1 MGFTPEQIK
10 GRIKSVA
17 KQNNADARTL
27 MRIYMMERFLERLA
41 QSEYR
46 DNFIIK
52 GGILVTAMIG
62 VAHRSTMDID
72 TSMKNLNLSAE
83 DALRVVNQVKD
94 IDLDD
99 GVSFEVKDVSNIMDE
114 MEYPGIRVT
123 MNANVGRL
131 ITPLKIDISTGDV
144 ITPRAIEFNYDLLLE
159 DRSISLWSYNLET
172 ILAEKLQTVLAR
184 GILNTRMRDFYD
196 IRILLDTYEDKVNKA
211 VLKDAFAATCK
222 KRGTD
227 HLQEQAEEIIKIIEA
242 NTKSKFVTDAMM
254 WFDKFSCKRSDL
266 IITVGR
272 DLVETVERR
281 FNGKNVPKTVM
292 INNWIDENEIYPLE
306 SDNERVVAFK
316 RKYGLDGKFVIM
328 YSGNIGLYYDLEN
341 LIKVVEKFGAGTKTA
356 DGREVVFAFVGA
368 GSVLKTLEDYVAE
381 HNMENVV
388 FIPYQDKA
396 DLIYSL
402 NAGDVHWCVNAKGI
416 KGVSCPSKYYGL
428 ASAARPVIG
437 VLESGSEIRCII
449 EDTKGGLCC
458 EPGEYDKVEEN
469 IRWFIN
475 RLSKNYLDLLVAV
488 LMYHRGQASID

>member
-27 MRIYMMERFLERLA
+27 MRIYMMDRFLERLA

-196 IRILLDTYEDKVNKA
+196 IRMLLDTYEDKVNKA

-242 NTKSKFVTDAMM
+242 DEQLRVLWRAYQKKYSYAAEIDYASVISGVRKLMD
-254 WFDKFSCKRSDL
+254 
-266 IITVGR
+266 
-272 DLVETVERR
+272 
-281 FNGKNVPKTVM
+281 
-292 INNWIDENEIYPLE
+292 WI
-306 SDNERVVAFK
+306 R
-316 RKYGLDGKFVIM
+316 
-328 YSGNIGLYYDLEN
+328 
-341 LIKVVEKFGAGTKTA
+341 
-356 DGREVVFAFVGA
+356 
-368 GSVLKTLEDYVAE
+368 
-381 HNMENVV
+381 
-388 FIPYQDKA
+388 
-396 DLIYSL
+396 
-402 NAGDVHWCVNAKGI
+402 
-416 KGVSCPSKYYGL
+416 
-428 ASAARPVIG
+428 
-437 VLESGSEIRCII
+437 
-449 EDTKGGLCC
+449 
-458 EPGEYDKVEEN
+458 
-469 IRWFIN
+469 
-475 RLSKNYLDLLVAV
+475 
-488 LMYHRGQASID
+488 

>member
-99 GVSFEVKDVSNIMDE
+99 GVSFDVKDVSNIMDE

-123 MNANVGRL
+123 MNANVGKL

-196 IRILLDTYEDKVNKA
+196 IRMLLDTYEDKVNKA

-227 HLQEQAEEIIKIIEA
+227 HLQEQAEGIIKII
-242 NTKSKFVTDAMM
+242 DADEQLQVLWRAYQKKYSYAAEIDYASVISGVRKLM
-254 WFDKFSCKRSDL
+254 D
-266 IITVGR
+266 
-272 DLVETVERR
+272 
-281 FNGKNVPKTVM
+281 
-292 INNWIDENEIYPLE
+292 WI
-306 SDNERVVAFK
+306 R
-316 RKYGLDGKFVIM
+316 
-328 YSGNIGLYYDLEN
+328 
-341 LIKVVEKFGAGTKTA
+341 
-356 DGREVVFAFVGA
+356 
-368 GSVLKTLEDYVAE
+368 
-381 HNMENVV
+381 
-388 FIPYQDKA
+388 
-396 DLIYSL
+396 
-402 NAGDVHWCVNAKGI
+402 
-416 KGVSCPSKYYGL
+416 
-428 ASAARPVIG
+428 
-437 VLESGSEIRCII
+437 
-449 EDTKGGLCC
+449 
-458 EPGEYDKVEEN
+458 
-469 IRWFIN
+469 
-475 RLSKNYLDLLVAV
+475 
-488 LMYHRGQASID
+488 

>member
-1 MGFTPEQIK
+1 MGFTSEQIK

-196 IRILLDTYEDKVNKA
+196 IRMLLDTYEDKVNKA

-242 NTKSKFVTDAMM
+242 DEQLQVLWRAYQKKYSYAAEIDYASVISGVRKLMD
-254 WFDKFSCKRSDL
+254 
-266 IITVGR
+266 
-272 DLVETVERR
+272 
-281 FNGKNVPKTVM
+281 
-292 INNWIDENEIYPLE
+292 WI
-306 SDNERVVAFK
+306 R
-316 RKYGLDGKFVIM
+316 
-328 YSGNIGLYYDLEN
+328 
-341 LIKVVEKFGAGTKTA
+341 
-356 DGREVVFAFVGA
+356 
-368 GSVLKTLEDYVAE
+368 
-381 HNMENVV
+381 
-388 FIPYQDKA
+388 
-396 DLIYSL
+396 
-402 NAGDVHWCVNAKGI
+402 
-416 KGVSCPSKYYGL
+416 
-428 ASAARPVIG
+428 
-437 VLESGSEIRCII
+437 
-449 EDTKGGLCC
+449 
-458 EPGEYDKVEEN
+458 
-469 IRWFIN
+469 
-475 RLSKNYLDLLVAV
+475 
-488 LMYHRGQASID
+488 

>member
-99 GVSFEVKDVSNIMDE
+99 GVSFDVKDVSNIMDE

-196 IRILLDTYEDKVNKA
+196 IRMLLDTYEDKVNKA
-211 VLKDAFAATCK
+211 VLEDAFAATCK

-242 NTKSKFVTDAMM
+242 
-254 WFDKFSCKRSDL
+254 
-266 IITVGR
+266 
-272 DLVETVERR
+272 
-281 FNGKNVPKTVM
+281 
-292 INNWIDENEIYPLE
+292 DEQLQVLWRAYQKKYSYAAEI
-306 SDNERVVAFK
+306 
-316 RKYGLDGKFVIM
+316 
-328 YSGNIGLYYDLEN
+328 
-341 LIKVVEKFGAGTKTA
+341 
-356 DGREVVFAFVGA
+356 
-368 GSVLKTLEDYVAE
+368 DYVS
-381 HNMENVV
+381 V
-388 FIPYQDKA
+388 I
-396 DLIYSL
+396 S
-402 NAGDVHWCVNAKGI
+402 
-416 KGVSCPSKYYGL
+416 GVRKL
-428 ASAARPVIG
+428 MDW
-437 VLESGSEIRCII
+437 IR
-449 EDTKGGLCC
+449 
-458 EPGEYDKVEEN
+458 
-469 IRWFIN
+469 
-475 RLSKNYLDLLVAV
+475 
-488 LMYHRGQASID
+488 

>member
-99 GVSFEVKDVSNIMDE
+99 GVSFDVKDVSNIMDE

-196 IRILLDTYEDKVNKA
+196 IRMLLDTYEDKVNKA

-242 NTKSKFVTDAMM
+242 DEQLQVLWRAYQKKYSYAAEIDYASVISGVRKLM
-254 WFDKFSCKRSDL
+254 
-266 IITVGR
+266 
-272 DLVETVERR
+272 
-281 FNGKNVPKTVM
+281 
-292 INNWIDENEIYPLE
+292 NWI
-306 SDNERVVAFK
+306 
-316 RKYGLDGKFVIM
+316 
-328 YSGNIGLYYDLEN
+328 
-341 LIKVVEKFGAGTKTA
+341 
-356 DGREVVFAFVGA
+356 
-368 GSVLKTLEDYVAE
+368 
-381 HNMENVV
+381 
-388 FIPYQDKA
+388 Q
-396 DLIYSL
+396 
-402 NAGDVHWCVNAKGI
+402 
-416 KGVSCPSKYYGL
+416 
-428 ASAARPVIG
+428 
-437 VLESGSEIRCII
+437 
-449 EDTKGGLCC
+449 
-458 EPGEYDKVEEN
+458 
-469 IRWFIN
+469 
-475 RLSKNYLDLLVAV
+475 
-488 LMYHRGQASID
+488 

>member
-196 IRILLDTYEDKVNKA
+196 IRMLLDTYEDKVNKA

-227 HLQEQAEEIIKIIEA
+227 HLQEQAEDIIKIIEA
-242 NTKSKFVTDAMM
+242 DEQLQVLWRAYQKKYSYAAEIDYASVISGVRKLMD
-254 WFDKFSCKRSDL
+254 
-266 IITVGR
+266 
-272 DLVETVERR
+272 
-281 FNGKNVPKTVM
+281 
-292 INNWIDENEIYPLE
+292 WI
-306 SDNERVVAFK
+306 R
-316 RKYGLDGKFVIM
+316 
-328 YSGNIGLYYDLEN
+328 
-341 LIKVVEKFGAGTKTA
+341 
-356 DGREVVFAFVGA
+356 
-368 GSVLKTLEDYVAE
+368 
-381 HNMENVV
+381 
-388 FIPYQDKA
+388 
-396 DLIYSL
+396 
-402 NAGDVHWCVNAKGI
+402 
-416 KGVSCPSKYYGL
+416 
-428 ASAARPVIG
+428 
-437 VLESGSEIRCII
+437 
-449 EDTKGGLCC
+449 
-458 EPGEYDKVEEN
+458 
-469 IRWFIN
+469 
-475 RLSKNYLDLLVAV
+475 
-488 LMYHRGQASID
+488 

>member
-27 MRIYMMERFLERLA
+27 MRIYMMERFLERLT

-114 MEYPGIRVT
+114 MEHPGIRVT

-159 DRSISLWSYNLET
+159 DRSIKLWSYNLET

-196 IRILLDTYEDKVNKA
+196 IRMLVDTYEDKVNKA

-227 HLQEQAEEIIKIIEA
+227 NLQEQAEEIVKIIEA
-242 NTKSKFVTDAMM
+242 DEQIQVLWRAYQKKYSYAADIDYASVIRGVRKLMD
-254 WFDKFSCKRSDL
+254 
-266 IITVGR
+266 
-272 DLVETVERR
+272 
-281 FNGKNVPKTVM
+281 
-292 INNWIDENEIYPLE
+292 WI
-306 SDNERVVAFK
+306 R
-316 RKYGLDGKFVIM
+316 
-328 YSGNIGLYYDLEN
+328 
-341 LIKVVEKFGAGTKTA
+341 
-356 DGREVVFAFVGA
+356 
-368 GSVLKTLEDYVAE
+368 
-381 HNMENVV
+381 
-388 FIPYQDKA
+388 
-396 DLIYSL
+396 
-402 NAGDVHWCVNAKGI
+402 
-416 KGVSCPSKYYGL
+416 
-428 ASAARPVIG
+428 
-437 VLESGSEIRCII
+437 
-449 EDTKGGLCC
+449 
-458 EPGEYDKVEEN
+458 
-469 IRWFIN
+469 
-475 RLSKNYLDLLVAV
+475 
-488 LMYHRGQASID
+488 

>member
-196 IRILLDTYEDKVNKA
+196 IRMLLDTYEDKVNKA

-227 HLQEQAEEIIKIIEA
+227 PLQEQAEEIIKIIEA
-242 NTKSKFVTDAMM
+242 NEQLQVLWRAYEKKYSYAADIDYASVISGVRKLMD
-254 WFDKFSCKRSDL
+254 
-266 IITVGR
+266 
-272 DLVETVERR
+272 
-281 FNGKNVPKTVM
+281 
-292 INNWIDENEIYPLE
+292 WI
-306 SDNERVVAFK
+306 R
-316 RKYGLDGKFVIM
+316 
-328 YSGNIGLYYDLEN
+328 
-341 LIKVVEKFGAGTKTA
+341 
-356 DGREVVFAFVGA
+356 
-368 GSVLKTLEDYVAE
+368 
-381 HNMENVV
+381 
-388 FIPYQDKA
+388 
-396 DLIYSL
+396 
-402 NAGDVHWCVNAKGI
+402 
-416 KGVSCPSKYYGL
+416 
-428 ASAARPVIG
+428 
-437 VLESGSEIRCII
+437 
-449 EDTKGGLCC
+449 
-458 EPGEYDKVEEN
+458 
-469 IRWFIN
+469 
-475 RLSKNYLDLLVAV
+475 
-488 LMYHRGQASID
+488 

>member
-99 GVSFEVKDVSNIMDE
+99 GVSFDVKDVSNIMDE

-196 IRILLDTYEDKVNKA
+196 IRMLLDTYEDKVNKA

-242 NTKSKFVTDAMM
+242 DTGLLLCNEE
-254 WFDKFSCKRSDL
+254 
-266 IITVGR
+266 IEVG
-272 DLVETVERR
+272 
-281 FNGKNVPKTVM
+281 
-292 INNWIDENEIYPLE
+292 I
-306 SDNERVVAFK
+306 
-316 RKYGLDGKFVIM
+316 
-328 YSGNIGLYYDLEN
+328 
-341 LIKVVEKFGAGTKTA
+341 
-356 DGREVVFAFVGA
+356 
-368 GSVLKTLEDYVAE
+368 KTLTTTITAVTST
-381 HNMENVV
+381 VC
-388 FIPYQDKA
+388 
-396 DLIYSL
+396 S
-402 NAGDVHWCVNAKGI
+402 
-416 KGVSCPSKYYGL
+416 S
-428 ASAARPVIG
+428 RR
-437 VLESGSEIRCII
+437 RC
-449 EDTKGGLCC
+449 
-458 EPGEYDKVEEN
+458 
-469 IRWFIN
+469 
-475 RLSKNYLDLLVAV
+475 RLMSVP
-488 LMYHRGQASID
+488 

>member
-27 MRIYMMERFLERLA
+27 MRIYMMERFLERLT

-196 IRILLDTYEDKVNKA
+196 IRMLVDTYEDKVNKA

-242 NTKSKFVTDAMM
+242 DEQLRVLWRAYQKKYSYAAEIDYASVISGVRKLMD
-254 WFDKFSCKRSDL
+254 
-266 IITVGR
+266 
-272 DLVETVERR
+272 
-281 FNGKNVPKTVM
+281 
-292 INNWIDENEIYPLE
+292 WI
-306 SDNERVVAFK
+306 R
-316 RKYGLDGKFVIM
+316 
-328 YSGNIGLYYDLEN
+328 
-341 LIKVVEKFGAGTKTA
+341 
-356 DGREVVFAFVGA
+356 
-368 GSVLKTLEDYVAE
+368 
-381 HNMENVV
+381 
-388 FIPYQDKA
+388 
-396 DLIYSL
+396 
-402 NAGDVHWCVNAKGI
+402 
-416 KGVSCPSKYYGL
+416 
-428 ASAARPVIG
+428 
-437 VLESGSEIRCII
+437 
-449 EDTKGGLCC
+449 
-458 EPGEYDKVEEN
+458 
-469 IRWFIN
+469 
-475 RLSKNYLDLLVAV
+475 
-488 LMYHRGQASID
+488 

>member
-196 IRILLDTYEDKVNKA
+196 IRMLLDTYEDKVDKA

-242 NTKSKFVTDAMM
+242 DEQLRVLWRAYQKKYSYAAEIDYASVISGVRKLMD
-254 WFDKFSCKRSDL
+254 
-266 IITVGR
+266 
-272 DLVETVERR
+272 
-281 FNGKNVPKTVM
+281 
-292 INNWIDENEIYPLE
+292 WI
-306 SDNERVVAFK
+306 R
-316 RKYGLDGKFVIM
+316 
-328 YSGNIGLYYDLEN
+328 
-341 LIKVVEKFGAGTKTA
+341 
-356 DGREVVFAFVGA
+356 
-368 GSVLKTLEDYVAE
+368 
-381 HNMENVV
+381 
-388 FIPYQDKA
+388 
-396 DLIYSL
+396 
-402 NAGDVHWCVNAKGI
+402 
-416 KGVSCPSKYYGL
+416 
-428 ASAARPVIG
+428 
-437 VLESGSEIRCII
+437 
-449 EDTKGGLCC
+449 
-458 EPGEYDKVEEN
+458 
-469 IRWFIN
+469 
-475 RLSKNYLDLLVAV
+475 
-488 LMYHRGQASID
+488 

>member
-184 GILNTRMRDFYD
+184 GMYIARKNGKVGHRLRVVCGRIKNILCKA
-196 IRILLDTYEDKVNKA
+196 LDHKA
-211 VLKDAFAATCK
+211 KRVWVTCK
-222 KRGTD
+222 GTISGFFFNP
-227 HLQEQAEEIIKIIEA
+227 EIEYA
-242 NTKSKFVTDAMM
+242 H
-254 WFDKFSCKRSDL
+254 
-266 IITVGR
+266 
-272 DLVETVERR
+272 
-281 FNGKNVPKTVM
+281 
-292 INNWIDENEIYPLE
+292 
-306 SDNERVVAFK
+306 
-316 RKYGLDGKFVIM
+316 RK
-328 YSGNIGLYYDLEN
+328 
-341 LIKVVEKFGAGTKTA
+341 
-356 DGREVVFAFVGA
+356 
-368 GSVLKTLEDYVAE
+368 
-381 HNMENVV
+381 
-388 FIPYQDKA
+388 
-396 DLIYSL
+396 
-402 NAGDVHWCVNAKGI
+402 
-416 KGVSCPSKYYGL
+416 
-428 ASAARPVIG
+428 
-437 VLESGSEIRCII
+437 
-449 EDTKGGLCC
+449 
-458 EPGEYDKVEEN
+458 GE
-469 IRWFIN
+469 
-475 RLSKNYLDLLVAV
+475 
-488 LMYHRGQASID
+488 

>member
-196 IRILLDTYEDKVNKA
+196 MRMLLDTYEDKVNKA

-242 NTKSKFVTDAMM
+242 DEQLRVLWRAYQKKYSYAAEIDYASVISGVRKLMD
-254 WFDKFSCKRSDL
+254 
-266 IITVGR
+266 
-272 DLVETVERR
+272 
-281 FNGKNVPKTVM
+281 
-292 INNWIDENEIYPLE
+292 WI
-306 SDNERVVAFK
+306 R
-316 RKYGLDGKFVIM
+316 
-328 YSGNIGLYYDLEN
+328 
-341 LIKVVEKFGAGTKTA
+341 
-356 DGREVVFAFVGA
+356 
-368 GSVLKTLEDYVAE
+368 
-381 HNMENVV
+381 
-388 FIPYQDKA
+388 
-396 DLIYSL
+396 
-402 NAGDVHWCVNAKGI
+402 
-416 KGVSCPSKYYGL
+416 
-428 ASAARPVIG
+428 
-437 VLESGSEIRCII
+437 
-449 EDTKGGLCC
+449 
-458 EPGEYDKVEEN
+458 
-469 IRWFIN
+469 
-475 RLSKNYLDLLVAV
+475 
-488 LMYHRGQASID
+488 

>member
-196 IRILLDTYEDKVNKA
+196 IRMLLDTYEDKVNKV
-211 VLKDAFAATCK
+211 VLKDAFAATCN

-242 NTKSKFVTDAMM
+242 DEQLRVLWRAYQKKYSYAEEIDYASVISGVRKLMD
-254 WFDKFSCKRSDL
+254 
-266 IITVGR
+266 
-272 DLVETVERR
+272 
-281 FNGKNVPKTVM
+281 
-292 INNWIDENEIYPLE
+292 WI
-306 SDNERVVAFK
+306 R
-316 RKYGLDGKFVIM
+316 
-328 YSGNIGLYYDLEN
+328 
-341 LIKVVEKFGAGTKTA
+341 
-356 DGREVVFAFVGA
+356 
-368 GSVLKTLEDYVAE
+368 
-381 HNMENVV
+381 
-388 FIPYQDKA
+388 
-396 DLIYSL
+396 
-402 NAGDVHWCVNAKGI
+402 
-416 KGVSCPSKYYGL
+416 
-428 ASAARPVIG
+428 
-437 VLESGSEIRCII
+437 
-449 EDTKGGLCC
+449 
-458 EPGEYDKVEEN
+458 
-469 IRWFIN
+469 
-475 RLSKNYLDLLVAV
+475 
-488 LMYHRGQASID
+488 

>member
-196 IRILLDTYEDKVNKA
+196 IRMLLDTYEDKVNKA

-242 NTKSKFVTDAMM
+242 
-254 WFDKFSCKRSDL
+254 
-266 IITVGR
+266 
-272 DLVETVERR
+272 
-281 FNGKNVPKTVM
+281 
-292 INNWIDENEIYPLE
+292 DEQLQVLWRAYQ
-306 SDNERVVAFK
+306 K
-316 RKYGLDGKFVIM
+316 KY
-328 YSGNIGLYYDLEN
+328 S
-341 LIKVVEKFGAGTKTA
+341 
-356 DGREVVFAFVGA
+356 
-368 GSVLKTLEDYVAE
+368 YVAE
-381 HNMENVV
+381 IDYASV
-388 FIPYQDKA
+388 I
-396 DLIYSL
+396 S
-402 NAGDVHWCVNAKGI
+402 
-416 KGVSCPSKYYGL
+416 GVRKL
-428 ASAARPVIG
+428 MDW
-437 VLESGSEIRCII
+437 IR
-449 EDTKGGLCC
+449 
-458 EPGEYDKVEEN
+458 
-469 IRWFIN
+469 
-475 RLSKNYLDLLVAV
+475 
-488 LMYHRGQASID
+488 

>member
-114 MEYPGIRVT
+114 MEYPRIRVT

-196 IRILLDTYEDKVNKA
+196 IRMLLDTYEDKVNKA

-242 NTKSKFVTDAMM
+242 DEQLQVLWRAYQKKYSYAAEIDYASVISGVRKLMD
-254 WFDKFSCKRSDL
+254 
-266 IITVGR
+266 
-272 DLVETVERR
+272 
-281 FNGKNVPKTVM
+281 
-292 INNWIDENEIYPLE
+292 WI
-306 SDNERVVAFK
+306 R
-316 RKYGLDGKFVIM
+316 
-328 YSGNIGLYYDLEN
+328 
-341 LIKVVEKFGAGTKTA
+341 
-356 DGREVVFAFVGA
+356 
-368 GSVLKTLEDYVAE
+368 
-381 HNMENVV
+381 
-388 FIPYQDKA
+388 
-396 DLIYSL
+396 
-402 NAGDVHWCVNAKGI
+402 
-416 KGVSCPSKYYGL
+416 
-428 ASAARPVIG
+428 
-437 VLESGSEIRCII
+437 
-449 EDTKGGLCC
+449 
-458 EPGEYDKVEEN
+458 
-469 IRWFIN
+469 
-475 RLSKNYLDLLVAV
+475 
-488 LMYHRGQASID
+488 

>member
-196 IRILLDTYEDKVNKA
+196 IRVLLDTYEDKVNKA

-242 NTKSKFVTDAMM
+242 DEQLQVLWRAYQKKYSYAAEIDYASVISGVRKLMD
-254 WFDKFSCKRSDL
+254 
-266 IITVGR
+266 
-272 DLVETVERR
+272 
-281 FNGKNVPKTVM
+281 
-292 INNWIDENEIYPLE
+292 WI
-306 SDNERVVAFK
+306 R
-316 RKYGLDGKFVIM
+316 
-328 YSGNIGLYYDLEN
+328 
-341 LIKVVEKFGAGTKTA
+341 
-356 DGREVVFAFVGA
+356 
-368 GSVLKTLEDYVAE
+368 
-381 HNMENVV
+381 
-388 FIPYQDKA
+388 
-396 DLIYSL
+396 
-402 NAGDVHWCVNAKGI
+402 
-416 KGVSCPSKYYGL
+416 
-428 ASAARPVIG
+428 
-437 VLESGSEIRCII
+437 
-449 EDTKGGLCC
+449 
-458 EPGEYDKVEEN
+458 
-469 IRWFIN
+469 
-475 RLSKNYLDLLVAV
+475 
-488 LMYHRGQASID
+488 

>member
-99 GVSFEVKDVSNIMDE
+99 GVSFDVKDVSNIMDE

-196 IRILLDTYEDKVNKA
+196 IRMLLDTYEDKVNKV
-211 VLKDAFAATCK
+211 VLKDAFAATCN

-227 HLQEQAEEIIKIIEA
+227 HLQEQAEEIIKIIE
-242 NTKSKFVTDAMM
+242 TDEQLQVLWRAYQKKYSYAAEI
-254 WFDKFSCKRSDL
+254 DYASV
-266 IITVGR
+266 I
-272 DLVETVERR
+272 
-281 FNGKNVPKTVM
+281 NGVRKLM
-292 INNWIDENEIYPLE
+292 NWI
-306 SDNERVVAFK
+306 R
-316 RKYGLDGKFVIM
+316 
-328 YSGNIGLYYDLEN
+328 
-341 LIKVVEKFGAGTKTA
+341 
-356 DGREVVFAFVGA
+356 
-368 GSVLKTLEDYVAE
+368 
-381 HNMENVV
+381 
-388 FIPYQDKA
+388 
-396 DLIYSL
+396 
-402 NAGDVHWCVNAKGI
+402 
-416 KGVSCPSKYYGL
+416 
-428 ASAARPVIG
+428 
-437 VLESGSEIRCII
+437 
-449 EDTKGGLCC
+449 
-458 EPGEYDKVEEN
+458 
-469 IRWFIN
+469 
-475 RLSKNYLDLLVAV
+475 
-488 LMYHRGQASID
+488 

>member
-99 GVSFEVKDVSNIMDE
+99 GVSFDVKDVSNIMDE

-196 IRILLDTYEDKVNKA
+196 IRMLLDTYEDKVNKA

-227 HLQEQAEEIIKIIEA
+227 NLQEQAEEIVKIIEA
-242 NTKSKFVTDAMM
+242 DEQIQVLWRAYQKKYSYAADIDYASVIRGVRKLMD
-254 WFDKFSCKRSDL
+254 
-266 IITVGR
+266 
-272 DLVETVERR
+272 
-281 FNGKNVPKTVM
+281 
-292 INNWIDENEIYPLE
+292 WI
-306 SDNERVVAFK
+306 R
-316 RKYGLDGKFVIM
+316 
-328 YSGNIGLYYDLEN
+328 
-341 LIKVVEKFGAGTKTA
+341 
-356 DGREVVFAFVGA
+356 
-368 GSVLKTLEDYVAE
+368 
-381 HNMENVV
+381 
-388 FIPYQDKA
+388 
-396 DLIYSL
+396 
-402 NAGDVHWCVNAKGI
+402 
-416 KGVSCPSKYYGL
+416 
-428 ASAARPVIG
+428 
-437 VLESGSEIRCII
+437 
-449 EDTKGGLCC
+449 
-458 EPGEYDKVEEN
+458 
-469 IRWFIN
+469 
-475 RLSKNYLDLLVAV
+475 
-488 LMYHRGQASID
+488 

>member
-99 GVSFEVKDVSNIMDE
+99 GVSFDVKDVSNIMDE
-114 MEYPGIRVT
+114 MEYSGIRVT

-196 IRILLDTYEDKVNKA
+196 IRMLLDTYEDKVNKV
-211 VLKDAFAATCK
+211 VLKDAFAATCN

-242 NTKSKFVTDAMM
+242 DEQLQVLWRAYQKKYSYAAEIDYASV
-254 WFDKFSCKRSDL
+254 
-266 IITVGR
+266 I
-272 DLVETVERR
+272 
-281 FNGKNVPKTVM
+281 NGVRKLM
-292 INNWIDENEIYPLE
+292 NWI
-306 SDNERVVAFK
+306 R
-316 RKYGLDGKFVIM
+316 
-328 YSGNIGLYYDLEN
+328 
-341 LIKVVEKFGAGTKTA
+341 
-356 DGREVVFAFVGA
+356 
-368 GSVLKTLEDYVAE
+368 
-381 HNMENVV
+381 
-388 FIPYQDKA
+388 
-396 DLIYSL
+396 
-402 NAGDVHWCVNAKGI
+402 
-416 KGVSCPSKYYGL
+416 
-428 ASAARPVIG
+428 
-437 VLESGSEIRCII
+437 
-449 EDTKGGLCC
+449 
-458 EPGEYDKVEEN
+458 
-469 IRWFIN
+469 
-475 RLSKNYLDLLVAV
+475 
-488 LMYHRGQASID
+488 

>member
-99 GVSFEVKDVSNIMDE
+99 GVSFDVKEVSNIMDE

-196 IRILLDTYEDKVNKA
+196 IRMLLDTYKDKVNKA

-242 NTKSKFVTDAMM
+242 HEQLQVLWRAYEKKYSYAADIDYASVISGVRKLMD
-254 WFDKFSCKRSDL
+254 
-266 IITVGR
+266 
-272 DLVETVERR
+272 
-281 FNGKNVPKTVM
+281 
-292 INNWIDENEIYPLE
+292 WI
-306 SDNERVVAFK
+306 R
-316 RKYGLDGKFVIM
+316 
-328 YSGNIGLYYDLEN
+328 
-341 LIKVVEKFGAGTKTA
+341 
-356 DGREVVFAFVGA
+356 
-368 GSVLKTLEDYVAE
+368 
-381 HNMENVV
+381 
-388 FIPYQDKA
+388 
-396 DLIYSL
+396 
-402 NAGDVHWCVNAKGI
+402 
-416 KGVSCPSKYYGL
+416 
-428 ASAARPVIG
+428 
-437 VLESGSEIRCII
+437 
-449 EDTKGGLCC
+449 
-458 EPGEYDKVEEN
+458 
-469 IRWFIN
+469 
-475 RLSKNYLDLLVAV
+475 
-488 LMYHRGQASID
+488 

>member
-123 MNANVGRL
+123 MNATVGRL

-196 IRILLDTYEDKVNKA
+196 IRMLLDTYEDKVNKA

-242 NTKSKFVTDAMM
+242 NEQLQVLWRAYEKKYSYAADIDYASVISGVRKLMD
-254 WFDKFSCKRSDL
+254 
-266 IITVGR
+266 
-272 DLVETVERR
+272 
-281 FNGKNVPKTVM
+281 
-292 INNWIDENEIYPLE
+292 WI
-306 SDNERVVAFK
+306 R
-316 RKYGLDGKFVIM
+316 
-328 YSGNIGLYYDLEN
+328 
-341 LIKVVEKFGAGTKTA
+341 
-356 DGREVVFAFVGA
+356 
-368 GSVLKTLEDYVAE
+368 
-381 HNMENVV
+381 
-388 FIPYQDKA
+388 
-396 DLIYSL
+396 
-402 NAGDVHWCVNAKGI
+402 
-416 KGVSCPSKYYGL
+416 
-428 ASAARPVIG
+428 
-437 VLESGSEIRCII
+437 
-449 EDTKGGLCC
+449 
-458 EPGEYDKVEEN
+458 
-469 IRWFIN
+469 
-475 RLSKNYLDLLVAV
+475 
-488 LMYHRGQASID
+488 

>member
-52 GGILVTAMIG
+52 GGILVTVMIG

-196 IRILLDTYEDKVNKA
+196 IRMLLDTYEDKVNKA

-242 NTKSKFVTDAMM
+242 NEQLQVLWRAYQKKYSYAADIDYASVISGVRKLMD
-254 WFDKFSCKRSDL
+254 
-266 IITVGR
+266 
-272 DLVETVERR
+272 
-281 FNGKNVPKTVM
+281 
-292 INNWIDENEIYPLE
+292 WI
-306 SDNERVVAFK
+306 R
-316 RKYGLDGKFVIM
+316 
-328 YSGNIGLYYDLEN
+328 
-341 LIKVVEKFGAGTKTA
+341 
-356 DGREVVFAFVGA
+356 
-368 GSVLKTLEDYVAE
+368 
-381 HNMENVV
+381 
-388 FIPYQDKA
+388 
-396 DLIYSL
+396 
-402 NAGDVHWCVNAKGI
+402 
-416 KGVSCPSKYYGL
+416 
-428 ASAARPVIG
+428 
-437 VLESGSEIRCII
+437 
-449 EDTKGGLCC
+449 
-458 EPGEYDKVEEN
+458 
-469 IRWFIN
+469 
-475 RLSKNYLDLLVAV
+475 
-488 LMYHRGQASID
+488 

>member
-27 MRIYMMERFLERLA
+27 MRIYMMERFLERLT

-159 DRSISLWSYNLET
+159 YRSIKLWSYNLET

-196 IRILLDTYEDKVNKA
+196 IRMLVDTYEDKVNKA

-227 HLQEQAEEIIKIIEA
+227 NLQEQAEEIVKIIEA
-242 NTKSKFVTDAMM
+242 DEQIQVLWRAYQKKYSYAADIDYASVIRGVRKLMD
-254 WFDKFSCKRSDL
+254 
-266 IITVGR
+266 
-272 DLVETVERR
+272 
-281 FNGKNVPKTVM
+281 
-292 INNWIDENEIYPLE
+292 WI
-306 SDNERVVAFK
+306 R
-316 RKYGLDGKFVIM
+316 
-328 YSGNIGLYYDLEN
+328 
-341 LIKVVEKFGAGTKTA
+341 
-356 DGREVVFAFVGA
+356 
-368 GSVLKTLEDYVAE
+368 
-381 HNMENVV
+381 
-388 FIPYQDKA
+388 
-396 DLIYSL
+396 
-402 NAGDVHWCVNAKGI
+402 
-416 KGVSCPSKYYGL
+416 
-428 ASAARPVIG
+428 
-437 VLESGSEIRCII
+437 
-449 EDTKGGLCC
+449 
-458 EPGEYDKVEEN
+458 
-469 IRWFIN
+469 
-475 RLSKNYLDLLVAV
+475 
-488 LMYHRGQASID
+488 

>member
-72 TSMKNLNLSAE
+72 TSMKNLNLSAV

-196 IRILLDTYEDKVNKA
+196 IRMLLDTYEDKVNKA

-242 NTKSKFVTDAMM
+242 DEQLQVLWRAYQKKYSYAADIDYASVISGVRKLMD
-254 WFDKFSCKRSDL
+254 
-266 IITVGR
+266 
-272 DLVETVERR
+272 
-281 FNGKNVPKTVM
+281 
-292 INNWIDENEIYPLE
+292 WI
-306 SDNERVVAFK
+306 R
-316 RKYGLDGKFVIM
+316 
-328 YSGNIGLYYDLEN
+328 
-341 LIKVVEKFGAGTKTA
+341 
-356 DGREVVFAFVGA
+356 
-368 GSVLKTLEDYVAE
+368 
-381 HNMENVV
+381 
-388 FIPYQDKA
+388 
-396 DLIYSL
+396 
-402 NAGDVHWCVNAKGI
+402 
-416 KGVSCPSKYYGL
+416 
-428 ASAARPVIG
+428 
-437 VLESGSEIRCII
+437 
-449 EDTKGGLCC
+449 
-458 EPGEYDKVEEN
+458 
-469 IRWFIN
+469 
-475 RLSKNYLDLLVAV
+475 
-488 LMYHRGQASID
+488 

>member
-196 IRILLDTYEDKVNKA
+196 IRMLLDTYEDKVNKA

-242 NTKSKFVTDAMM
+242 DEQLRVLWRAYQKKYSYAAEIDYTSVISGVRKLMD
-254 WFDKFSCKRSDL
+254 
-266 IITVGR
+266 
-272 DLVETVERR
+272 
-281 FNGKNVPKTVM
+281 
-292 INNWIDENEIYPLE
+292 WI
-306 SDNERVVAFK
+306 R
-316 RKYGLDGKFVIM
+316 
-328 YSGNIGLYYDLEN
+328 
-341 LIKVVEKFGAGTKTA
+341 
-356 DGREVVFAFVGA
+356 
-368 GSVLKTLEDYVAE
+368 
-381 HNMENVV
+381 
-388 FIPYQDKA
+388 
-396 DLIYSL
+396 
-402 NAGDVHWCVNAKGI
+402 
-416 KGVSCPSKYYGL
+416 
-428 ASAARPVIG
+428 
-437 VLESGSEIRCII
+437 
-449 EDTKGGLCC
+449 
-458 EPGEYDKVEEN
+458 
-469 IRWFIN
+469 
-475 RLSKNYLDLLVAV
+475 
-488 LMYHRGQASID
+488 